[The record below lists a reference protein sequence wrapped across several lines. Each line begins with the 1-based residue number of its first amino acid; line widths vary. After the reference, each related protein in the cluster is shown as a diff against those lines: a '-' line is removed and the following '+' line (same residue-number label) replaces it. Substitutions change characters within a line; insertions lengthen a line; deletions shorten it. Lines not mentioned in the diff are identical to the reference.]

1 MNIHE
6 ATRSYE
12 RWLGG
17 HMQLVA
23 ADLRHK
29 YRQMSRA
36 PFAFM
41 RASYYRWC
49 QQWQELA
56 VEERRAPAVLAVGD
70 LHVENFGTWR
80 DAEGRL
86 IWGINDFDEAAT
98 LPWSQD
104 LVRLAAS
111 AHVAIT
117 SEHLQLK
124 RREACDAILEGYR
137 QGLES
142 GGQPFVLEEEHPW
155 LRGIATGHARDP
167 VAFWKKL
174 NALPVERA
182 PDPAARRALVAHLP
196 APKLPFRLVHRV
208 AGLGSLGRP
217 RVVALARWGSGQI
230 AREAKHT
237 APSARVWASDG
248 SRGSSASRLPRCL
261 SQDLIE
267 RAVRVPDPT
276 VRVVGNWVLR
286 RLAPHCA
293 RIELADLP
301 GDRDE
306 TRLLHAMGRETAN
319 VHLGTR
325 GAGPRILR
333 DLRRRR
339 GHWLHDM
346 TKTFV
351 SALSADWQD
360 WRRK

>member
-1 MNIHE
+1 MDVHQ
-6 ATRSYE
+6 ATGSYE

-17 HMQLVA
+17 HMRLVA
-23 ADLRHK
+23 ADLRQKH
-29 YRQMSRA
+29 REMSRA
-36 PFAFM
+36 PFPFL
-41 RASYYRWC
+41 RATFYRWC
-49 QQWQELA
+49 QMWRELA

-70 LHVENFGTWR
+70 LHLENFGTWR
-80 DAEGRL
+80 DADGRL

-104 LVRLAAS
+104 LVRLATS
-111 AHVAIT
+111 AHVAIS
-117 SEHLQLK
+117 SEHLRLK
-124 RREACDAILEGYR
+124 RREACEAIVDGYR

-142 GGQPFVLEEEHPW
+142 GGEPFVLEEQHPW
-155 LRGIATGHARDP
+155 LRGLATGRQRDP

-174 NALPVERA
+174 TALPAERA
-182 PDPAARRALVAHLP
+182 PDPAARRALAAHLP
-196 APKLPFRLVHRV
+196 APGLPFRLLHRV

-217 RVVALARWGSGQI
+217 RVVALARWGGGHV

-237 APSARVWASDG
+237 APSAWVWATDG
-248 SRGSSASRLPRCL
+248 AGPARCL
-261 SQDLIE
+261 SADVFE
-267 RAVRVPDPT
+267 RAVRVPDPS
-276 VRVVGNWVLR
+276 VRLVGTWQLR

-293 RIELADLP
+293 RIELGDLP

-333 DLRRRR
+333 DLRRRP

-346 TKTFV
+346 SKTFV
-351 SALSADWQD
+351 SALGVDWKS
-360 WRRK
+360 WRST